1 MRTKENIYFH
11 EWIGMNARI
20 TESVNANEKG
30 LSGIVCDESKNT
42 LTIRVGERS
51 KRIVKSGRMFELGI
65 DERKFN
71 INGNYSGFRPENRIK
86 ERRKIEKMLR
96 NGD

>member
-20 TESVNANEKG
+20 TDSVNPNEKG
-30 LSGIVCDESKNT
+30 INGIVCDESKNT
-42 LTIRVGERS
+42 LTIMANNGT
-51 KRIVKSGRMFELGI
+51 KKIVKNGRMFELGT
-65 DERKFN
+65 DNRKFI

-86 ERRKIEKMLR
+86 ERRKIEKMLK